1 MIPEGTHG
9 SAARWRTR
17 RWLTA
22 WALAGVLSAPA
33 PGQAAEIVLPLTVR
47 FELLVQQLTRE
58 LYTEPGGVA
67 PLWRDGR
74 CRYLS
79 LDHPT
84 FDRRGTFL
92 RFVTHGDGTAGTPVL
107 WFCLKALRWRG
118 YVEAQTAPYV
128 TADWQ
133 LKLRVAES
141 SLYDEAWRKGLL
153 SGLFWDVTARAL
165 LPRLTGMAVDLTP
178 PAMICSD

>member
-1 MIPEGTHG
+1 MIPERTHG
-9 SAARWRTR
+9 SAARWRARRWRTR

-79 LDHPT
+79 LDHPA

-107 WFCLKALRWRG
+107 WF
-118 YVEAQTAPYV
+118 
-128 TADWQ
+128 
-133 LKLRVAES
+133 
-141 SLYDEAWRKGLL
+141 
-153 SGLFWDVTARAL
+153 
-165 LPRLTGMAVDLTP
+165 
-178 PAMICSD
+178 